1 MADPRSPTTTDLSTL
16 LGLNNKSSTSVFHI
30 SKACKFLHL
39 KWHHDKSPS
48 KKTEA
53 EADKILDARKIDERV
68 ASSDDATTSGGSLL
82 PNRSVDDSFF
92 FRRSLLSKSLSRRSK
107 TPTPSLSRMGSRI
120 NTTSSSSDFSTLL
133 RSMSKKA
140 GSEAEAPAIL
150 SRNMSRKGSTPIVF
164 SHTAARRKPAPIDKK
179 LECTLEELFLG
190 SVKKVKIKRDV
201 ISDTGIIQ
209 EEETLKI
216 NVKPGWKKG
225 TKISFEGKGDERPGY
240 LPADIVF
247 SIEEK
252 RHPLFKRRG
261 DDLEIAVEIPLVQAL
276 TGCTLSVPLLGGE
289 DMRVPLEEII
299 FPGYE
304 KAILGQGMPNPK
316 EKGKRGDLRLKFFV
330 EFPDN
335 LDDEQ
340 RSEICSI
347 LEDCCYT

>member
-16 LGLNNKSSTSVFHI
+16 LGLNHKSSTSLFDI
-30 SKACKFLHL
+30 SKAYKFLHL

-53 EADKILDARKIDERV
+53 E
-68 ASSDDATTSGGSLL
+68 SD
-82 PNRSVDDSFF
+82 
-92 FRRSLLSKSLSRRSK
+92 KSLSRRSK
-107 TPTPSLSRMGSRI
+107 TPTPSLSRTRSRI

-140 GSEAEAPAIL
+140 GSEAEAPATL
-150 SRNMSRKGSTPIVF
+150 SRNMSRKGSTPIMF
-164 SHTAARRKPAPIDKK
+164 SQTAARRKPAPIDKK
-179 LECTLEELFLG
+179 LECTLEELCLG

-289 DMRVPLEEII
+289 DMRVTFDEII

-304 KAILGQGMPNPK
+304 KAIPGQGMPNPK
-316 EKGKRGDLRLKFFV
+316 ENGKRGDLRLTFFV
-330 EFPDN
+330 EFPDD

-340 RSEICSI
+340 RSEIC
-347 LEDCCYT
+347 